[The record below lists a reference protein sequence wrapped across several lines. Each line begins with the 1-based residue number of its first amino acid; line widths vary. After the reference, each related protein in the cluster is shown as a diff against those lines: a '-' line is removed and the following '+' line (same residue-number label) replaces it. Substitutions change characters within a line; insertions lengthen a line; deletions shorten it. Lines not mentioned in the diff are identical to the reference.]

1 MNDKKNAE
9 NNSYFGQNK
18 SETKCGKCVL
28 NSVFLLIFKKVQIHN
43 LHIQAPSYQSSGP
56 VLFWISKWNHLMLQK
71 NSHVKFVK
79 KPFQPI
85 ITKTNT

>member
-1 MNDKKNAE
+1 MIKKMRKTIHILGTTNQKQSAV
-9 NNSYFGQNK
+9 NVFLIQF
-18 SETKCGKCVL
+18 
-28 NSVFLLIFKKVQIHN
+28 FLLIFKKVQIHN